1 MFVHLN
7 IFRSC
12 FLGPFTVCW
21 MSTVRGAITCYW
33 NWNLWVLCKL
43 VDWVCHLVDF
53 LRVIATNGLTLNGYS
68 NISISQHVY
77 CINVLLI
84 LISIMFVSSGVSL
97 SALVISI
104 ALWVLSTFFSLS
116 IVLIVF
122 QYFFFYVQIYFNW
135 FSLGCFMLFK

>member
-1 MFVHLN
+1 MCTVSVNFTLLDYVCPSLYVS
-7 IFRSC
+7 IFRRR
-12 FLGPFTVCW
+12 FLGPFTFCW
-21 MSTVRGAITCYW
+21 MSTVWGAITCYW

-43 VDWVCHLVDF
+43 VDWVCLLVDF

-122 QYFFFYVQIYFNW
+122 
-135 FSLGCFMLFK
+135 L